1 MIVAI
6 DRRDETELAVSSDA
20 KPINAKAAALCAII
34 VVHGEVA
41 CALSDLKGRRQEGS
55 YYLPT
60 ERDRKRFK
68 TKFSR
73 WNAAGLRR
81 LSVGRF
87 ESAVNAILRQPRLYA
102 CIDPRATFEDPAD
115 EVD

>member
-1 MIVAI
+1 MTVVVEGRCGMVA
-6 DRRDETELAVSSDA
+6 DPAEKV
-20 KPINAKAAALCAII
+20 KPINAKTAALCAII
-34 VVHGEVA
+34 AVHGEIA
-41 CALSDLKGRRQEGS
+41 GALSDLKGRRQEGS